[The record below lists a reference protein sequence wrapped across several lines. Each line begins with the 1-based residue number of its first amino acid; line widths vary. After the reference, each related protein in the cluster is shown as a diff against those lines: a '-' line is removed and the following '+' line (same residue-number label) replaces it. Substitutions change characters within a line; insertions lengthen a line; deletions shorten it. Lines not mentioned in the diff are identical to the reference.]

1 MQLNLWDEWELEN
14 FMAVAKVRFVVTAKT
29 DTGELKKS
37 VPMSRERA
45 LQLSEYWAMRGYKN
59 IKMEQSND

>member
-1 MQLNLWDEWELEN
+1 MQLNLWNEWELEK
-14 FMAVAKVRFVVTAKT
+14 FTVAAKVRFVVTANT
-29 DTGELKKS
+29 GTGELKRS

>member
-1 MQLNLWDEWELEN
+1 MQLNLWNEWELEK
-14 FMAVAKVRFVVTAKT
+14 FMAVAKVRFIVTAKT

-59 IKMEQSND
+59 VKMEQSND

>member
-1 MQLNLWDEWELEN
+1 MQLNLWNEWELEN
-14 FMAVAKVRFVVTAKT
+14 FMAVAKVRFIVTAKT

>member
-1 MQLNLWDEWELEN
+1 MQLNLWNEWELEN
-14 FMAVAKVRFVVTAKT
+14 FMAAAKVRFVVTAVT